1 VPCKVSKAEFAALVE
16 KALEELPEQFA
27 DHLEEITLEILDRPT
42 RQLLQKARVPP
53 GNLLLGLYVGR
64 AITRRSVHDSGV
76 MPDVIY
82 IFQEPIQTV
91 CKDADGLVRQVRITV
106 LHEIGH
112 HFGLNEDD
120 LERLGY
126 R

>member
-1 VPCKVSKAEFAALVE
+1 MPIQVSREDFAELVE
-16 KALEELPEQFA
+16 QAIKELPEQFA
-27 DHLEEITLEILDRPT
+27 SHLEEMSLEILDRPSP
-42 RQLLQKARVPP
+42 QMLQSARVKP

-64 AITRRSVHDSGV
+64 AITHRSVQDSGV

-82 IFQEPIQTV
+82 IFQEPIQTI
-91 CKDADGLVRQVRITV
+91 CHDAAGLVRQVRLTV

-112 HFGLNEDD
+112 HFGLDEDD